1 MKKAI
6 AMKCSQKDW
15 DSIKGRIPEGI
26 RIFLLGKFKK
36 KTYIVLFEDK
46 SITNAPTFDRSST
59 DEIHE
64 TFNAK
69 IFLEACRIETDVYEI
84 SKQQINTLNKTR
96 SSEVDKYLKNW
107 FPEAFKNELEL
118 RKWYVC
124 KQDKQLFLCLETKE
138 KGRYGFDS
146 EGWYNTNGSNLGFSF
161 DRWELATPQE
171 AETALICEAKKRGF
185 EEGAYCNNSNIHE
198 YKVKNNQLKDG
209 HFKFE
214 KNCLNWHEIDDIWY
228 CVFKDGKFATII
240 ETITKEEAEKILN
253 KKIV

>member
-6 AMKCSQKDW
+6 AMKYTQEQW

-84 SKQQINTLNKTR
+84 SKQQINTLNKIR
-96 SSEVDKYLKNW
+96 SAEVDKNLKQW
-107 FPEAFKNELEL
+107 FPDDFKKELEVGRWYIDKKN
-118 RKWYVC
+118 RK
-124 KQDKQLFLCLETKE
+124 LFTYLETKE

-171 AETALICEAKKRGF
+171 AETALICEAEKRGF
-185 EEGAYCNNSNIHE
+185 EEGVQFNSCVSDYVGTCNGDFRYDLRSN
-198 YKVKNNQLKDG
+198 KVFSNG
-209 HFKFE
+209 T
-214 KNCLNWHEIDDIWY
+214 
-228 CVFKDGKFATII
+228 CVFSNGEFATII
-240 ETITKEEAEKILN
+240 QPEKMTLEQIEKELGRKIQ
-253 KKIV
+253 IVWKD